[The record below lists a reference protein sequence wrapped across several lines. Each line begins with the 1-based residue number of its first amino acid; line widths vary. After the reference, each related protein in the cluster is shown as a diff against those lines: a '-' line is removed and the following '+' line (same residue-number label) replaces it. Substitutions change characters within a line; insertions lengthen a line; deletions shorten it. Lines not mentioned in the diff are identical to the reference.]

1 VRLAVVC
8 PRFPYPLEKGD
19 KLRIYHQLRLL
30 SEHHEICLIAIAE
43 QQVADRYRTVIE
55 DITTECHIITIPKSA
70 RTVSAAMALLTGGS
84 LQSAHY
90 YSRKAHSQVRQ
101 ILAEFAP
108 DHIYCQLIR
117 VAAYVQDSPLPKT
130 LDYMDAFG
138 VGMERRATVTNGLQ
152 KLLYKIE
159 AKRCKQHEVAV
170 YQKFDHHT
178 IISEQDRLCIGSGE
192 LPITV
197 NPNGIDTTYFSP
209 IDKFEDHDIGF
220 VGNMGYPPN
229 VDAAEYLVNKLGLG
243 DKYKLLIAGARPSK
257 RVKLLA
263 SDNVTITGWVDDV
276 RQEYARCHIFV
287 APLWSGTGQQNKILE
302 AMAMGI
308 PCVTTSAVN
317 NAIRASDGNEILIAD
332 SEDQFAKAIG
342 RLMTDAVLHKK
353 IRENG
358 IRLVKDKFSWRHNV
372 DTLQGIF
379 NKGNK

>member
-1 VRLAVVC
+1 
-8 PRFPYPLEKGD
+8 
-19 KLRIYHQLRLL
+19 
-30 SEHHEICLIAIAE
+30 
-43 QQVADRYRTVIE
+43 
-55 DITTECHIITIPKSA
+55 
-70 RTVSAAMALLTGGS
+70 
-84 LQSAHY
+84 
-90 YSRKAHSQVRQ
+90 
-101 ILAEFAP
+101 
-108 DHIYCQLIR
+108 
-117 VAAYVQDSPLPKT
+117 
-130 LDYMDAFG
+130 
-138 VGMERRATVTNGLQ
+138 
-152 KLLYKIE
+152 
-159 AKRCKQHEVAV
+159 
-170 YQKFDHHT
+170 
-178 IISEQDRLCIGSGE
+178 
-192 LPITV
+192 
-197 NPNGIDTTYFSP
+197 
-209 IDKFEDHDIGF
+209 
-220 VGNMGYPPN
+220 MGYPPN